1 MAKKEKVKPFYLIV
15 FDRYLDLTNRL
26 EELKIKKF
34 EKKPPIDIDNS
45 IKEVENDIVSLMEE
59 IKDVRFVK
67 RNTTTV

>member
-34 EKKPPIDIDNS
+34 EKKPPVDIDNS
-45 IKEVENDIVSLMEE
+45 IREIEKDIDSLMEE
-59 IKDVRFVK
+59 IKDVRFTK
-67 RNTTTV
+67 RNTATV

>member
-34 EKKPPIDIDNS
+34 EKKPPITIDDS
-45 IKEVENDIVSLMEE
+45 IKECQFEIDCLMEE
-59 IKDVRFVK
+59 IKNVRFVK
-67 RNTTTV
+67 RNTKIV

>member
-59 IKDVRFVK
+59 IKNVRFVK
-67 RNTTTV
+67 RVA